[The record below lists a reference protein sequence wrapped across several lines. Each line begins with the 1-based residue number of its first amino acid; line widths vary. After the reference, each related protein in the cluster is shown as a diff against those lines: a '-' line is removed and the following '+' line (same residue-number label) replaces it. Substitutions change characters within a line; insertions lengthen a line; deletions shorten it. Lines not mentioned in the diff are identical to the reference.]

1 MFFNSKRE
9 EASANTL
16 FRKHCTY
23 HGLSIQ
29 LSLHS
34 IAGLKAVA
42 ENKNVTEDMIGERVT
57 YVLTRRGLIRRTP
70 DDEIVLTENGI
81 LILALAESGQLVTI
95 KAPK

>member
-1 MFFNSKRE
+1 MFFNAKKE
-9 EASANTL
+9 ESSANAL

-34 IAGLKAVA
+34 LAGLKTIA
-42 ENKNVTEDMIGERVT
+42 ENKEATEDMIGERVT
-57 YVLTRRGLIRRTP
+57 YVLHRRGFVRRTA
-70 DDEIVLTENGI
+70 DDAIVLTEAG
-81 LILALAESGQLVTI
+81 LLVLALAEAGNLITI